1 MTKLI
6 SACILNLLVV
16 FSVIAQQPP
25 PKPAKV
31 CFGILLTRFTEVKSE
46 EGKEKD
52 TSKILYVQ
60 NSLKDSLF
68 VYKIADGILSEA
80 TAYSLS
86 GDSKGLYLH
95 AKSILNGGGSIEPL
109 KITFSDAKRTVLV
122 NQDEY
127 KLFPEFYAK
136 IKQQVGIKHS
146 IISLFNLLEDY
157 LEDYSINDIYQVLL
171 SDSRERWGKG
181 IQQSKITT
189 QRSQSDLKDTWNY
202 RYQYNRSGKLEL
214 VKGTSAEETH
224 FSKKMSYLNPGLIE
238 MNIYR
243 NTEDRQVISRK
254 VTYNPLKLNLL
265 KLTEHIEITGK
276 DTEVIT
282 TTTISRKIIG
292 KPMSLQM
299 SQEEVIKLVD
309 LNR

>member
-1 MTKLI
+1 MIKLI
-6 SACILNLLVV
+6 SASILSLLVV
-16 FSVIAQQPP
+16 FSVVAQQP

-31 CFGILLTRFTEVKSE
+31 CSGILLTRFTEVKSE
-46 EGKEKD
+46 AGKEKD

-95 AKSILNGGGSIEPL
+95 AKSILNGAGSIEPL
-109 KITFSDAKRTVLV
+109 KITFSDAKHTVLV

-127 KLFPEFYAK
+127 KLFPEFYTK
-136 IKQQVGIKHS
+136 VKQQVGKRHS

-171 SDSRERWGKG
+171 SDNHERWGKG

-189 QRSQSDLKDTWNY
+189 QRSQSDLKDTWSY
-202 RYQYNRSGKLEL
+202 KYQYNRSGKLEL

-224 FSKKMSYLNPGLIE
+224 FSKKLSYLNPGLIE

-243 NTEDRQVISRK
+243 NTEDRQIISRK
-254 VTYNPLKLNLL
+254 ATYNPLKLNLL
-265 KLTEHIEITGK
+265 KLTEHVEITGK
-276 DTEVIT
+276 DTEVII

-292 KPMSLQM
+292 KLVSLQM
-299 SQEEVIKLVD
+299 SQKEVIKLVD

>member
-1 MTKLI
+1 MIKLI
-6 SACILNLLVV
+6 SASILNLLVV
-16 FSVIAQQPP
+16 FSVVAQQA
-25 PKPAKV
+25 PKPAKI
-31 CFGILLTRFTEVKSE
+31 CSGILLTRFTEVKSE
-46 EGKEKD
+46 GGKEKD

-122 NQDEY
+122 NQNEY

-136 IKQQVGIKHS
+136 VKQQVGIKHS

-171 SDSRERWGKG
+171 SDSQERWGKG

-202 RYQYNRSGKLEL
+202 RYQYNRSGRLEL
-214 VKGTSAEETH
+214 VKGTSAEEIH

-243 NTEDRQVISRK
+243 NTEDRQIISRK
-254 VTYNPLKLNLL
+254 VTYNPSKLNLL

-292 KPMSLQM
+292 KLMSLQM
-299 SQEEVIKLVD
+299 SQKEVIKLVD